1 MPLFLNTNKGYNHSK
16 LYFRRRKN
24 MTDEPIKKTIAPCGL
39 CCETCFAHV
48 DGDIRKYSMKLKEKL
63 GNFHVNA
70 KRFETLLDDPIFKK
84 YSDFKEMLDYLASE
98 NCKGCRNEQ
107 CKLFKDC
114 GVRGCHQKKQVDFC
128 YQCDQFPCDNT
139 NFDPGLYK
147 GWIVINEII
156 QKKGIEEYA
165 EQARTRPRYA

>member
-1 MPLFLNTNKGYNHSK
+1 
-16 LYFRRRKN
+16 
-24 MTDEPIKKTIAPCGL
+24 MTDQKIKDTIAPCGL

-48 DGDIRKYSMKLKEKL
+48 SGDIRKYSMKLVEKL
-63 GNFHVNA
+63 GNFHINA

-84 YSDFKEMLDYLASE
+84 YADFKEMLDYFASE

-114 GVRGCHQKKQVDFC
+114 GIRVCHQEKQIDFC
-128 YQCDQFPCDNT
+128 YQCDQFPCDKT

-147 GWIVINEII
+147 GWVAINEII
-156 QKKGIEEYA
+156 QKKGIETYCEK
-165 EQARTRPRYA
+165 ARVRHRYA

>member
-1 MPLFLNTNKGYNHSK
+1 MINSDTNPK
-16 LYFRRRKN
+16 RRKR
-24 MTDEPIKKTIAPCGL
+24 MTDEKIKESIAPCGL

-84 YSDFKEMLDYLASE
+84 YTHFKEMLDYFASE

-107 CKLFKDC
+107 CKLFKGC
-114 GVRGCHQKKQVDFC
+114 GVRKCHQEKQIDFC
-128 YQCDQFPCDNT
+128 YQCDQFPCDRT

-147 GWIVINEII
+147 GWVAINKII
-156 QKKGIEEYA
+156 QKKGIEKYHE
-165 EQARTRPRYA
+165 EARVRSRYP